1 MFYDINEKKQTC
13 KFVLKRKG
21 PLGFGSLVGGTEK
34 DGVTYQGPRLTNYGH
49 YNRETGVR
57 KADHFISPV
66 HSSPEEIQDKT
77 WFLRWNNVNF
87 PETGKY
93 TLLVESDD
101 QAIVRI
107 DGRQVGISQLT
118 SDQIRASGKWKNNAH
133 PGPQVF
139 SFDVNKGKR
148 NLEIELYNI
157 RIAGSTFRN
166 NPVVVHAKITR
177 KVEIGTGIL
186 RSWALNPVGVSAILM
201 PPPCPRTITG
211 TGIVV
216 DPVVTT
222 TGNGYKPPR
231 GPGYPVILKLTSIFI
246 TDKGINY
253 DCTKDK
259 FHISIPG
266 ADHLFS
272 LCECGPFGTIEKIC
286 ISSPPTLAPP
296 EYPDIWIESD
306 TGVNF
311 AGVPVFE
318 IVRDPVLVDPDKLIQ
333 VTDLAGIKQTGYYE
347 GRAYYG
353 AIYYE
358 NGIKYAGY
366 YESPGEPVQIYD
378 TMQESIDAM
387 VTTPPSAIL
396 RQGTDIDSDDP
407 RLNIPGT
414 PENLI

>member
-1 MFYDINEKKQTC
+1 MC
-13 KFVLKRKG
+13 
-21 PLGFGSLVGGTEK
+21 
-34 DGVTYQGPRLTNYGH
+34 
-49 YNRETGVR
+49 
-57 KADHFISPV
+57 
-66 HSSPEEIQDKT
+66 
-77 WFLRWNNVNF
+77 
-87 PETGKY
+87 
-93 TLLVESDD
+93 
-101 QAIVRI
+101 
-107 DGRQVGISQLT
+107 
-118 SDQIRASGKWKNNAH
+118 IR
-133 PGPQVF
+133 
-139 SFDVNKGKR
+139 DR
-148 NLEIELYNI
+148 
-157 RIAGSTFRN
+157 
-166 NPVVVHAKITR
+166 
-177 KVEIGTGIL
+177 
-186 RSWALNPVGVSAILM
+186 
-201 PPPCPRTITG
+201 
-211 TGIVV
+211 
-216 DPVVTT
+216 
-222 TGNGYKPPR
+222 
-231 GPGYPVILKLTSIFI
+231 
-246 TDKGINY
+246 
-253 DCTKDK
+253 
-259 FHISIPG
+259 
-266 ADHLFS
+266 
-272 LCECGPFGTIEKIC
+272 IC

-333 VTDLAGIKQTGYYE
+333 DTDLAGIKQTGYYE